1 MGSNVKTTEGV
12 PAKAPESVAA
22 VTGGMPSATMVDPG
36 KAARLSM
43 RESSGEKATE
53 SAVATKQKS
62 GDPFEQT
69 LTVKDM
75 VVWGLIC
82 MVPIS
87 PMAIYGGVFA
97 DSGGMP
103 TLAFLIGFVAVL
115 FSVFSFGIMIRHF
128 PSSGSIYTYVSHV
141 FGRAMGFIAG
151 WLMLL
156 QYLVSPALVYLIAA
170 SAIHSMV
177 PSIPILALC
186 FAFLVVA
193 GAVSVIGMKTALVV
207 NKVALAAQLVIL
219 ALFVGFGIA
228 FVVQHPETAS
238 FSPTNVFNPDKFEL
252 SGTMSAVSLAVMSYV
267 GFGAIARETAR
278 RAAALGMAVAA
289 HDPFVAADDP
299 AWTQT
304 WTQTWTPASGP
315 VERTALDAL
324 IAGSDVLSLHVPL
337 TDRTRGLIDAAALAR
352 MPTGAILINAARGGI
367 VDEAAVAAALRSGHL
382 GGAALDVFER
392 EPLDA
397 AAGAVFAG
405 VPNLILTPHIAG
417 VTRESNVRVSAV
429 TAAAVRRH
437 LTER

>member
-156 QYLVSPALVYLIAA
+156 QYLSLI
-170 SAIHSMV
+170 
-177 PSIPILALC
+177 
-186 FAFLVVA
+186 
-193 GAVSVIGMKTALVV
+193 
-207 NKVALAAQLVIL
+207 
-219 ALFVGFGIA
+219 
-228 FVVQHPETAS
+228 
-238 FSPTNVFNPDKFEL
+238 
-252 SGTMSAVSLAVMSYV
+252 
-267 GFGAIARETAR
+267 
-278 RAAALGMAVAA
+278 
-289 HDPFVAADDP
+289 
-299 AWTQT
+299 
-304 WTQTWTPASGP
+304 
-315 VERTALDAL
+315 
-324 IAGSDVLSLHVPL
+324 
-337 TDRTRGLIDAAALAR
+337 
-352 MPTGAILINAARGGI
+352 
-367 VDEAAVAAALRSGHL
+367 
-382 GGAALDVFER
+382 
-392 EPLDA
+392 
-397 AAGAVFAG
+397 
-405 VPNLILTPHIAG
+405 HI
-417 VTRESNVRVSAV
+417 
-429 TAAAVRRH
+429 
-437 LTER
+437 